1 MKAQLPNSF
10 LATQITQLFA
20 TPCEEARHLN
30 LSALLV
36 IVGLGA
42 IGTPSVRAQFVLVDN
57 FESHTLGA
65 ALNAD
70 ADWKSQAGNN
80 PATGGTI
87 VNDGES
93 QAARILGGSNNG
105 GYHTGLGTQ
114 TIADNTTGT
123 AFFRFRSDPAAWLQI
138 AAYLTDWQPNNA
150 TWYNHDEAGFYSR
163 WNQGDGT
170 SVRPQYNKGTVA
182 NIAGGTW
189 YNVWIVAN
197 NTANTFD
204 LHMSQGADGAVG
216 GATSFTVG
224 TGITF
229 RTSAGD
235 LDNLMFMDT
244 DGNSTTG
251 IVLDDIYVDKTGAN
265 LANPIAATLTN
276 YYWDG
281 PSENPNGTSDG
292 GTGTWNTS
300 ATNWDT
306 GASVAWSNGTLNG
319 ANFGG
324 VAGIVTLA
332 EPSITANG
340 LVFASS
346 GYTLSAA
353 NSAITGPIFITT
365 GGSLTLDTSGTLGI
379 ASAITGTGSTVRK
392 TGDGTLTLS
401 STANAFGVLTVDGGK
416 VTAPT
421 GTVPTA
427 ATVTVN
433 TGGILSLTD
442 ATYAHVPGTL
452 NIIGGT
458 VSMDGATLNAHNYIG
473 KTITM
478 QGGTLTSV
486 NGVAGPAND
495 GGYGNFILN
504 NSTLVV
510 SGSAQSVISCTTF
523 QINTGGG
530 SFTVGDAVAGAATD
544 LLVSANITG
553 GVLVK
558 NGAGTMELTG
568 ANTYTG
574 NTTVNQGTLKLGASG
589 SIANSPTLTVA
600 TGATLDASATSGLT
614 FTSRTL
620 AGGGTVLGAVTIDNG
635 TITAT
640 GGLSVTSLAVA
651 GFGSLNL
658 TPGVGSLTVTGTDGL
673 DTGAAGN
680 QMLVNIGTTPITSGT
695 YPLVHFQG
703 AIQGE
708 AGVAA
713 FGLGTT
719 PGGDYT
725 YDLVNSGTSLDLVV
739 LPMAKLWTG
748 AAGSDWSTDPIASPK
763 NWKAA
768 LNPSD
773 FLTGDEVLFD
783 DSATNTTVTISGADV
798 NPGSVRFSNST
809 KAYTLQG
816 PGGITGATTFVKT
829 GGGLTA
835 ITNTNSFAG
844 SVTVE
849 GGTLAAATVAD
860 GGISCALGSGT
871 EILLEGG
878 TLSFTGGSASTN
890 RLVSLGT
897 SPAIHVAGAA
907 ATIDLTGEVSGSN
920 LTKTGAGTLALE
932 YANTYSGVTRINEG
946 SVGVSTMP
954 DGGAPGPLG
963 ASSNAAANLVLAG
976 GTLAY
981 TGPSTASNR
990 GFTLPPSLSG
1000 AIAVTQ
1006 ADSTLSL
1013 SGPVAG
1019 AGTLVKSGPGT
1030 LVRTAAMNS
1039 YSSLVVG
1046 QGKLAV
1052 ATASYNGLSYTAP
1065 VRIESG
1071 GILSAENVAD
1081 NAHNLGLVT
1090 LNGGTLTSVNG
1101 PAGPA
1106 NDGGFGNWVIA
1117 GIVAGGTSPSTV
1129 SASSILLKT
1138 TGTSTIEVAD
1148 VTGSPAADLVVS
1160 SSIMEDGLY
1169 SVGCQLIKAGDGTL
1183 ELTGRNTYTGNTTV
1197 NAGTLILADGARLTF
1212 AIKNTNGVS
1221 NKLTGSGSVVLD
1233 GDFSINTAA
1242 VTSLTTGTWLLED
1255 NASLSGAYGP
1265 TFSVVDPSA
1274 TPWTNAGND
1283 KWTRIEGTRLWTFDE
1298 TTGTLTLE
1306 VAAGFSSWITGF
1318 GLAEGDQDP
1327 TDDPDHDGVPNLAE
1341 YALAGRNPAI
1351 GDGTAG
1357 AFAGGLLGFNKRA
1370 DATGI
1375 TLRIEESDDLGL
1387 TDPWA
1392 EVSSYAEN
1400 SAAAISYNLL
1410 PATGAEKFARLAVTL
1425 DPAP

>member
-10 LATQITQLFA
+10 FATQITRPFV
-20 TPCEEARHLN
+20 TFGEEVRHLN
-30 LSALLV
+30 LSVLFVVL
-36 IVGLGA
+36 GLGA
-42 IGTPSVRAQFVLVDN
+42 IGTPSLRAQFVLVDN
-57 FESHTLGA
+57 FETHTLGA
-65 ALNAD
+65 ALTAD

-87 VNDGES
+87 VNDGGS
-93 QAARILGGSNNG
+93 KAARILGGSNNG
-105 GYHTGLGTQ
+105 GYYTGLGTQ

-170 SVRPQYNKGTVA
+170 SVRPQWNKGTVT
-182 NIAGGTW
+182 NVAGGTW

-197 NTANTFD
+197 NTTNTFD
-204 LHMSQGADGAVG
+204 LHMSQGTDGAVG
-216 GATSFTVG
+216 GVTSFTVG

-235 LDNLMFMDT
+235 LDHLMFMDT

-265 LANPIAATLTN
+265 LANPVASTLTN

-281 PSENPNGTSDG
+281 PSGNPNGASDG

-306 GASVAWSNGTLNG
+306 GASVAWSNGTLSR

-324 VAGIVTLA
+324 AAGIVTLA
-332 EPSITANG
+332 ESSITADG
-340 LVFASS
+340 LLFASS

-353 NSAITGPIFITT
+353 NSIITGPIFITA

-379 ASAITGTGSTVRK
+379 ASAITGTNSTVRK
-392 TGDGTLTLS
+392 TGDGTLSLS

-421 GTVPTA
+421 GTVPTG

-433 TGGILSLTD
+433 TGGTLSLTD

-458 VSMDGATLNAHNYIG
+458 VSIDGAALNAHNYIG

-510 SGSAQSVISCTTF
+510 SGSSQSVISCTTF

-530 SFTVGDAVAGAATD
+530 SFAVDDAVAGAGTD
-544 LLVSANITG
+544 LLVSANISG
-553 GVLVK
+553 GALVK

-568 ANTYTG
+568 TNTYGG
-574 NTTVNQGTLKLGASG
+574 NTIVNGGTLKLGASG
-589 SIANSPTLTVA
+589 TIGGSPSLTVA
-600 TGATLDASATSGLT
+600 TGATLDMTATTGLVLN
-614 FTSRTL
+614 SKTL

-635 TITAT
+635 TINAT

-651 GFGSLNL
+651 GFGTLNI
-658 TPGVGSLTVTGTDGL
+658 TPGSGSLTVTGTNGL
-673 DTGAAGN
+673 DTGTAGN
-680 QMLVNIGTTPITSGT
+680 LVLVNVGTTPITSGT
-695 YPLVHFQG
+695 YPLVHYQG
-703 AIQGE
+703 AIQGD
-708 AGVAA
+708 AGAA
-713 FGLGTT
+713 AIELGTT

-725 YDLVNSGTSLDLVV
+725 YELVNSGTSLDLVV
-739 LPMAKLWTG
+739 LPLAKLWTG
-748 AAGSDWSTDPIASPK
+748 ASGSDWTTDPIALPK
-763 NWKAA
+763 NWKAG

-773 FLTGDEVLFD
+773 FVTGDEVLFD
-783 DSATNTTVTISGADV
+783 DSSTNATITISGADV
-798 NPGSVRFSNST
+798 NPGSVLFSNLT
-809 KAYTLQG
+809 NTYTLQG
-816 PGGITGATTFVKT
+816 PGGIAGATTLVKT
-829 GGGLTA
+829 GGGTVA

-844 SVTVE
+844 AVSVE
-849 GGTLAAATVAD
+849 AGTLAAATVAD
-860 GGISCALGSGT
+860 GGFPCALGSGT

-890 RLVSLGT
+890 RLVFLGT
-897 SPAIHVAGAA
+897 SPAVHVAGAA
-907 ATIDLTGEVSGSN
+907 ATIVLTGEVSGGA
-920 LTKTGAGTLALE
+920 LTKTGAGTLGLG
-932 YANTYSGVTRINEG
+932 YANSYSGVTRVNEG
-946 SVGVSTMP
+946 TVEVASLP
-954 DGGAPGPLG
+954 DGGVPGPLG

-981 TGPSTASNR
+981 NGPSAASNR
-990 GFTLPPSLSG
+990 GFTLVPSISG

-1006 ADSTLSL
+1006 AESTLSL

-1019 AGTLVKSGPGT
+1019 AGTFVKSGPGT

-1039 YSSLVVG
+1039 YARLVVG

-1052 ATASYNGLSYTAP
+1052 ATASYNGLSFTAP
-1065 VRIESG
+1065 VTIESG
-1071 GILSAENVAD
+1071 GTLSAENATD
-1081 NAHNLGLVT
+1081 NAHNLGVVT
-1090 LNGGTLTSVNG
+1090 LNGGVLTSING

-1106 NDGGFGNWVIA
+1106 NDGGFGNWVVA

-1129 SASSILLKT
+1129 SASSIMLKT
-1138 TGTSTIEVAD
+1138 DGTSTIEVAD
-1148 VTGSPAADLVVS
+1148 VTGSPAADLTVS
-1160 SSIMEDGLY
+1160 SSIMEDGVY

-1183 ELTGRNTYTGNTTV
+1183 SLSGVNTYTGNTTV
-1197 NAGTLILADGARLTF
+1197 NAGTLVLADGASLAF
-1212 AIKNTNGVS
+1212 AIKNTNGIS

-1242 VTSLTTGTWLLED
+1242 VTSLTTGTWLIED
-1255 NASLSGAYGP
+1255 NTSLTGAYGP
-1265 TFSVVDPSA
+1265 TFSVVDPSGA
-1274 TPWTNAGND
+1274 PWTNAGND
-1283 KWTRIEGTRLWTFDE
+1283 KWTRIEATRLWTFDE

-1306 VAAGFSSWITGF
+1306 VAAGFSSWIGGF
-1318 GLAEGDQDP
+1318 GLAEGDRDP
-1327 TDDPDHDGVPNLAE
+1327 GDDPDHDGVPNLVE
-1341 YALAGRNPAI
+1341 YALAGRNPAL

-1357 AFAGGLLGFNKRA
+1357 SLAGGLLGFTKRA

-1387 TDPWA
+1387 TDPWT
-1392 EVSSYAEN
+1392 EVSAYAEN
-1400 SAAAISYNLL
+1400 SEAVISYSLL

-1425 DPAP
+1425 DSAP